1 MDPVSF
7 PEMPPSLRM
16 LKFVFTCV
24 VAACGCI
31 TVPAHAGTLYLVSEL
46 ASPNGKVGKFNS
58 VTGAAINANF
68 LTGLASPH
76 SLAFSPDLTTFY
88 LTNFTTS
95 VRKYQYDGTLIS
107 SNYFSGINQGSGIT
121 TDPATGAVFVVNNGG
136 GGGVQWL
143 NKFNSDGTV
152 VNNNFANV
160 ATSPDGVLIDGTAAL
175 VVRWASSAVGKYVA
189 TGTVG
194 TTINATFLTNPG
206 VGTWRPF
213 NVAKDSQGNY
223 YVTGNSRVSK
233 FGSNG
238 SLIAQD
244 FITFTNAYGIAIDE
258 NDDIFVG
265 AQNGSVV
272 GKYSSSGAAI
282 NASFITGVSN
292 ITSIVIEPVP
302 EPAGIVLAAAAGGL
316 GALAVRRNTRA
327 RVPRRSSPERT

>member
-1 MDPVSF
+1 MN
-7 PEMPPSLRM
+7 R
-16 LKFVFTCV
+16 VFCLAATCGLI
-24 VAACGCI
+24 AAQ
-31 TVPAHAGTLYLVSEL
+31 AQAGTLYLVSEI
-46 ASPNGKVGKFNS
+46 ASPNGKVGKYDS
-58 VTGAAINANF
+58 TTGAAINANF

-76 SLAFSPDLTTFY
+76 SLAFSPDLSSFY

-95 VRKYQYDGTLIS
+95 VRKYSYDGTLVS
-107 SNYFSGINQGSGIT
+107 GSYFSGVNQGSGIT

-143 NKFNSDGTV
+143 NKFNPDGTV
-152 VNNNFANV
+152 INNNFANV
-160 ATSPDGVLIDGTAAL
+160 ATSPDGVLIDGTNAL

-194 TTINATFLTNPG
+194 TTINASFLTNPG

-213 NVAKDSQGNY
+213 NVAKDSLGNY
-223 YVTGNSRVSK
+223 YVTGNGRVSK

-265 AQNGSVV
+265 AQNGSVI
-272 GKYSSSGAAI
+272 GKYASTGAVI
-282 NASFITGVSN
+282 NSSFITGVSN
-292 ITSIVIEPVP
+292 VTSIVIEPVP
-302 EPAGIVLAAAAGGL
+302 EPAGVALLASAATL
-316 GALAVRRNTRA
+316 GSWALQRR
-327 RVPRRSSPERT
+327 RRSRPLGPPSAGT